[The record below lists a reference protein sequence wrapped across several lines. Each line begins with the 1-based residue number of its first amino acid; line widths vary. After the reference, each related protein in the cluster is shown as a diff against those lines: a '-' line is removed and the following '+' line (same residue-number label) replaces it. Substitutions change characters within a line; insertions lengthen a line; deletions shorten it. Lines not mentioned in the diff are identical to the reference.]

1 MKPGPNGAPM
11 FYIRLALWIVR
22 GGGPVSIQPT
32 DPAAIPTLAAPTV
45 DETRMDDR
53 TLTVLLEMARL
64 DAIDARSPGDKM
76 RARRETDDLLDEWLE
91 RHGRP
96 A

>member
-1 MKPGPNGAPM
+1 M

-32 DPAAIPTLAAPTV
+32 DPAAIPTLAAPPI
-45 DETRMDDR
+45 DERMDDR
-53 TLTVLLEMARL
+53 TLRVLLDMARI
-64 DAIDARSPGDKM
+64 DAIDARKPADKIA
-76 RARRETDDLLDEWLE
+76 ARRSADDLLDEWLT
-91 RHGRP
+91 RFGRP